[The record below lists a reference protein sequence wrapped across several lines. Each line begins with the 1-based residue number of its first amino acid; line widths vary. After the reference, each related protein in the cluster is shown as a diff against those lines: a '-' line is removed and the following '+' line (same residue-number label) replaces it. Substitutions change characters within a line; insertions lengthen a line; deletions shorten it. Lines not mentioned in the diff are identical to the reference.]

1 MANLPSGLPE
11 HVGDTESLSRFLT
24 QSGHFNSTMAKPAAF
39 MPHPE
44 YRNASVFRIGNDS
57 ACLTQTWK
65 DTSDGTRAL
74 KAVAFC
80 TAADVRNAGLDVI
93 ASEPP
98 PAHANIEGWPWLDD
112 PDLQKA
118 RQKEHASRIAEATS
132 ILKLEILATPSEG
145 EI

>member
-1 MANLPSGLPE
+1 
-11 HVGDTESLSRFLT
+11 
-24 QSGHFNSTMAKPAAF
+24 MAKPAAF
-39 MPHPE
+39 LPHPE

-57 ACLTQTWK
+57 ACLTQSWK

-74 KAVAFC
+74 NAVAFC

-98 PAHANIEGWPWLDD
+98 PAHANIEGWPWLND